1 MISEPVDRVEGVS
14 VADNLQQAAASLATA
29 GIDEARLEAELLLG
43 FCLGTGRTEL
53 YLAARKTVDQRRQ
66 QLFLT
71 LLRRRLNR
79 EPLAY
84 ITGEKEFWSLPWLVT
99 PAVLIPRP
107 ETEFLLETV
116 LARRNTEGEPGRWL
130 DLCCGSGVI
139 GIVLAREALQAITAV
154 DISAGALAVARANCL
169 RHGVLDRV
177 SLVQADLVSC
187 FRQEQA
193 FSLIVANPPYI
204 RRDDL
209 DHRLQPEVAR
219 FEPRLALDG
228 GTSGLD
234 VIAAIATTLPFLL
247 GPGGDCFME
256 IGEEQG
262 AAVSTLFSRARGSTE
277 YRFVE
282 IIKDYAGRD
291 RIAHIRAA

>member
-1 MISEPVDRVEGVS
+1 MTSGPVDRAGDTR
-14 VADNLQQAAASLATA
+14 VADVLQHAAAALAAA
-29 GIDEARLEAELLLG
+29 GVDEARLEAELLLG
-43 FCLGTGRTEL
+43 FCLDTGRTGL
-53 YLAARKTVDQRRQ
+53 YLAARKTVDQRRRRI
-66 QLFLT
+66 FSA

-84 ITGEKEFWSLPWLVT
+84 IIGEKEFWSLPFLVT

-107 ETEFLLETV
+107 ETEFLLETA
-116 LARRNTEGEPGRWL
+116 LARRNFACEPGRWL

-139 GIVLAREALQAITAV
+139 GIVLARESSQAVTAV
-154 DISAGALAVARANCL
+154 DISAAALAVARANCR
-169 RHGVLDRV
+169 RHAVLDRV

-187 FRQEQA
+187 FRQERL
-193 FSLIVANPPYI
+193 FSLVVVNPPYI

-219 FEPRLALDG
+219 FEPRRALDG
-228 GTSGLD
+228 GISGLD
-234 VIAAIATTLPFLL
+234 VIAAIASALPTLL

-262 AAVSTLFSRARGSTE
+262 PAVASLFSQARSPVN

-282 IIKDYAGRD
+282 IIKDYAGRE
-291 RIAHIRAA
+291 RIAHIRAT

>member
-1 MISEPVDRVEGVS
+1 MT
-14 VADNLQQAAASLATA
+14 VAEHLQQAAVALATA

-43 FCLGTGRTEL
+43 FCLGIGRTEL
-53 YLAARKTVDQRRQ
+53 YLAARETVDEQRRH
-66 QLFLT
+66 LFSA

-84 ITGEKEFWSLPWLVT
+84 ITGEKEFWSLPFFVT

-107 ETEFLLETV
+107 ETEFLLETA
-116 LARRNTEGEPGRWL
+116 LARRNSTCGAGRWL

-139 GIVLAREALQAITAV
+139 GVVLAREAQRMVTAV
-154 DISAGALAVARANCL
+154 DISAAALAVARVNCR

-177 SLVQADLVSC
+177 ALVQGDLVSC
-187 FRQEQA
+187 LRQWRL

-204 RRDDL
+204 RRDDV
-209 DHRLQPEVAR
+209 DHRLEPEVAR

-228 GTSGLD
+228 GASGME
-234 VIAAIATTLPFLL
+234 VIAAIASALPGLL
-247 GPGGDCFME
+247 APGGDCFME

-262 AAVSTLFSRARGSTE
+262 NAVKALFSRSRSTAP

-282 IIKDYAGRD
+282 ILKDYAGRD
-291 RIAHIRAA
+291 RVVHIRAA

>member
-1 MISEPVDRVEGVS
+1 MSGRGDGVACS
-14 VADNLQQAAASLATA
+14 TVAEHLQQAAAALAAA

-43 FCLGTGRTEL
+43 FCLGIGRTEL
-53 YLAARKTVDQRRQ
+53 YLATRETVDDQRHR
-66 QLFLT
+66 LFSA

-84 ITGEKEFWSLPWLVT
+84 ITGEKEFWSLPFVVT

-107 ETEFLLETV
+107 ETEFLLEMA
-116 LARRNTEGEPGRWL
+116 LARRNFTCQSGRWL

-139 GIVLAREALQAITAV
+139 GVVLAREALREVIAV
-154 DISAGALAVARANCL
+154 DISAVALAVARVNCR

-177 SLVQADLVSC
+177 ALVQGDLVTC
-187 FRQEQA
+187 LRQQRM
-193 FSLIVANPPYI
+193 FSLIVTNPPYI
-204 RRDDL
+204 RRDDV
-209 DHRLQPEVAR
+209 DHRLEPEVAR

-228 GTSGLD
+228 GASGME
-234 VIAAIATTLPFLL
+234 VITAIASALPDLL
-247 GPGGDCFME
+247 APGGDCFIE

-262 AAVSTLFSRARGSTE
+262 NAIRTLFPRARSTTG

-282 IIKDYAGRD
+282 ILKDYAGRD
-291 RIAHIRAA
+291 RVVHIRAA

>member
-1 MISEPVDRVEGVS
+1 MSGRGDGVACS
-14 VADNLQQAAASLATA
+14 TVAELLPQAAAALAAA

-43 FCLGTGRTEL
+43 FCLGIGRTEL
-53 YLAARKTVDQRRQ
+53 YLAARETVDDQRQR
-66 QLFLT
+66 LFSA

-84 ITGEKEFWSLPWLVT
+84 ITGEKEFWSLPFFVS

-107 ETEFLLETV
+107 ETEFLLEMA
-116 LARRNTEGEPGRWL
+116 LARRNFTCRSGQWL

-139 GIVLAREALQAITAV
+139 GVVLAREALREVTAV
-154 DISAGALAVARANCL
+154 DISAAALAVARVNCR

-177 SLVQADLVSC
+177 ALVQGDLVTC
-187 FRQEQA
+187 LRQRRL

-204 RRDDL
+204 RRDDVN
-209 DHRLQPEVAR
+209 HRLEPEVAR

-228 GTSGLD
+228 GASGME
-234 VIAAIATTLPFLL
+234 VITAIASALPDLL
-247 GPGGDCFME
+247 APGGDCFME

-262 AAVSTLFSRARGSTE
+262 NAVRTLFSRARSTNG
-277 YRFVE
+277 YRSVE
-282 IIKDYAGRD
+282 ILKDYAGRD
-291 RIAHIRAA
+291 RVVHIRAA

>member
-1 MISEPVDRVEGVS
+1 MSWCGGGVACS
-14 VADNLQQAAASLATA
+14 TVAELLPQAAAALAA
-29 GIDEARLEAELLLG
+29 VGIDEARLEAELLLG
-43 FCLGTGRTEL
+43 FCLGIGRTEL
-53 YLAARKTVDQRRQ
+53 YLAARETVDDQRQRH
-66 QLFLT
+66 FSA

-84 ITGEKEFWSLPWLVT
+84 ITGEKEFWSLPFFVT

-107 ETEFLLETV
+107 ETEFLLEMA
-116 LARRNTEGEPGRWL
+116 LARRNFACRSGQWL

-139 GIVLAREALQAITAV
+139 GVVLAREARRVVTAV
-154 DISAGALAVARANCL
+154 DISAAALAVARVNCR

-177 SLVQADLVSC
+177 ALVQGDLVTC
-187 FRQEQA
+187 LRQRRL

-204 RRDDL
+204 RRDDV
-209 DHRLQPEVAR
+209 DHRLEPEVAR

-228 GTSGLD
+228 GASGME
-234 VIAAIATTLPFLL
+234 VITAIASALPDLL
-247 GPGGDCFME
+247 APGGDCFME

-262 AAVSTLFSRARGSTE
+262 NAVRTLFARARPTIG

-282 IIKDYAGRD
+282 ILKDYAGRD
-291 RIAHIRAA
+291 RVVHIRAA